1 MKISVVIPTH
11 NRADQLQTA
20 IDSIIPLRDE
30 AALEIVV
37 VDNNST
43 DATREVAQS
52 YAGVVRYVFEGRT
65 SFSRARNTGGE
76 FASGDVLLYLDDDVI
91 VHPGS
96 LKNLAEVFTRRP
108 DCGVV
113 AGKIL
118 PRFTAEPPPWTLAC
132 QQSFNGW
139 SLFSGVDTPGRS
151 EAFQEVASACGPMLA
166 VRKSVFQLVGG
177 FPPDTLGVETNRGGK
192 LFNKLYVG
200 PGDYGLCHLA
210 RQQGYKIYYH
220 PAIAVFHV
228 IPPIRFTV
236 SFWRSRMIGEGYHE
250 AITQR
255 AFYRLSAPA
264 AFKKRLEFVLK
275 YYQWQERLRTSMA
288 ALSPAALQ
296 AFAGVFPAELW
307 VRYFK
312 AYLEMDAVLQKYP
325 ALPQYLWDIGSQGV
339 NDDNFDRV
347 MEDLPQEYKEL
358 VSDATVYESAPLDSL
373 AALARLADG
382 PSYGRSK
389 LRPVLGNRFVQK
401 VLSRAGRLLR
411 DCQRC
416 CRPQASGGA

>member
-1 MKISVVIPTH
+1 LKISVVIPTH

-20 IDSIIPLRDE
+20 IDSLIPLRDE

-43 DATREVAQS
+43 DATREVAQG

-76 FASGDVLLYLDDDVI
+76 AASGDVLLYLDDDVI
-91 VHPGS
+91 VQPGS
-96 LKNLAEVFTRRP
+96 LKNLAEVFASHP
-108 DCGVV
+108 DGGVL
-113 AGKIL
+113 AGRIL

-139 SLFSGVDTPGRS
+139 SLFSGADTPSRR
-151 EAFQEVASACGPMLA
+151 EAFQEVESACGPMLA

-210 RQQGYKIYYH
+210 RRQGYKIYYH
-220 PAIAVFHV
+220 PAISVFHV

-255 AFYRLSAPA
+255 AFFRLGA
-264 AFKKRLEFVLK
+264 AAALKKRLEFLVK
-275 YYQWQERLRTSMA
+275 YFQWQERLRAGMA
-288 ALSPAALQ
+288 ALAPADLQ
-296 AFAGVFPAELW
+296 AFTGVFPEELW

-312 AYLEMDAVLQKYP
+312 AYLEMDAVLRQYP
-325 ALPQYLWDIGSQGV
+325 QLPQFLWGIGSEGV

-347 MEDLPQEYKEL
+347 MAYLPQEYQEL
-358 VSDATVYESAPLDSL
+358 VSDATVYESAPLNSL
-373 AALARLADG
+373 EAFSRLVDDQKFG
-382 PSYGRSK
+382 SSK
-389 LRPVLGNRFVQK
+389 LRPVLNNRFVLQA
-401 VLSRAGRLLR
+401 LSRTGKLIR
-411 DCQRC
+411 DGLRC
-416 CRPQASGGA
+416 CCRQPRLP